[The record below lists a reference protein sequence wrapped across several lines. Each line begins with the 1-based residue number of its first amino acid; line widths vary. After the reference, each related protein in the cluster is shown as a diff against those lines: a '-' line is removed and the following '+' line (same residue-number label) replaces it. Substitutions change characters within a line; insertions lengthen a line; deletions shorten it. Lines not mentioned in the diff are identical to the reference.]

1 MTSFFRTL
9 FFNLFI
15 FGLHGSAFLMHM
27 LPYLKSFHCLPVEFR
42 IESKI
47 LLTHKRLRGY
57 APTFLKIFINSFEVV
72 QNLNMTFNKV
82 DFI

>member
-1 MTSFFRTL
+1 
-9 FFNLFI
+9 
-15 FGLHGSAFLMHM
+15 MHM

-42 IESKI
+42 IEFKI
-47 LLTHKRLRGY
+47 VLLTHERLRGY
-57 APTFLKIFINSFEVV
+57 APTFLKIFINSFEVA